1 MKNLDEDIENVGPR
15 VDKFKELLSSLTTLD
30 EKKQALWIEIY
41 RNAIVDRQTAYANYK
56 TLLNICTDKSSEHAV
71 HGRTMAAFLERMNKA
86 NEQLIKLAVLVAN
99 VQEDLEDDGKKKK
112 NVTQRDLFQ
121 MIEDRTINKQH
132 AS

>member
-1 MKNLDEDIENVGPR
+1 MKNLDEDNENIGPR
-15 VDKFKELLSSLTTLD
+15 VDKFKDLLSSLTTLD

-56 TLLNICTDKSSEHAV
+56 MLSGICVDKSSEHAV

-99 VQEDLEDDGKKKK
+99 VQESDDSDGKKKK
-112 NVTQRDLFQ
+112 SLTQND
-121 MIEDRTINKQH
+121 I
-132 AS
+132 